1 MSEER
6 FDRIESQIA
15 QLSDLMQ
22 QSTSATQQQITAIN
36 QSLSATHQQ
45 ITAIN
50 QSLSAT
56 HQQITAINQNVN
68 ALREDVTDLRHR
80 IDSVEGTQNLMIRE
94 GFKSLMSY
102 NDDLNYELADNA
114 RQTRL
119 LRRRVIRLE
128 GKDKE
133 DK

>member
-6 FDRIESQIA
+6 LDRIESQIA
-15 QLSDLMQ
+15 QLSDFMQ
-22 QSTSATQQQITAIN
+22 QSMSATQQQITAIN
-36 QSLSATHQQ
+36 QSMSATQRE

-50 QSLSAT
+50 QSMSAT
-56 HQQITAINQNVN
+56 QREITAINQNVN

-80 IDSVEGTQNLMIRE
+80 IDSVEGTQSLMIRE

>member
-6 FDRIESQIA
+6 FDRIESQIS
-15 QLSDLMQ
+15 QLSELTQ
-22 QSTSATQQQITAIN
+22 QYMSATQQQITAIN
-36 QSLSATHQQ
+36 QN
-45 ITAIN
+45 I
-50 QSLSAT
+50 
-56 HQQITAINQNVN
+56 N

-80 IDSVEGTQNLMIRE
+80 IDSIEGTQSVMIRE

-133 DK
+133 DNS

>member
-15 QLSDLMQ
+15 QLRELIQ
-22 QSTSATQQQITAIN
+22 QNIP
-36 QSLSATHQQ
+36 
-45 ITAIN
+45 
-50 QSLSAT
+50 
-56 HQQITAINQNVN
+56 AINQNIN

-80 IDSVEGTQNLMIRE
+80 IDSIEGTQSVMIRE

-102 NDDLNYELADNA
+102 NDDLNYELADNS

>member
-6 FDRIESQIA
+6 LDRIESQIS
-15 QLSDLMQ
+15 QLRELVQ
-22 QSTSATQQQITAIN
+22 QNIPAM
-36 QSLSATHQQ
+36 
-45 ITAIN
+45 
-50 QSLSAT
+50 
-56 HQQITAINQNVN
+56 NQNIN

-80 IDSVEGTQNLMIRE
+80 IDSIEGTQNLMIRE

>member
-6 FDRIESQIA
+6 FDRIESQIS
-15 QLSDLMQ
+15 QLGELMQ
-22 QSTSATQQQITAIN
+22 QSMSATQ
-36 QSLSATHQQ
+36 
-45 ITAIN
+45 
-50 QSLSAT
+50 
-56 HQQITAINQNVN
+56 QQITAINQNVN

-80 IDSVEGTQNLMIRE
+80 VDSIEGTQTVMIRE

-128 GKDKE
+128 GKKDN
-133 DK
+133 

>member
-6 FDRIESQIA
+6 FDRIESQIS
-15 QLSDLMQ
+15 QLSELMQ
-22 QSTSATQQQITAIN
+22 QNMLTTQQNI
-36 QSLSATHQQ
+36 SG
-45 ITAIN
+45 
-50 QSLSAT
+50 
-56 HQQITAINQNVN
+56 INQNIN
-68 ALREDVTDLRHR
+68 ALREDLLNLRHR
-80 IDSVEGTQNLMIRE
+80 IDSIAGTQNLMIRE
-94 GFKSLMSY
+94 GFKSLMPY
-102 NDDLNYELADNA
+102 NDDLNYELGDNA

>member
-15 QLSDLMQ
+15 QLSELMQ
-22 QSTSATQQQITAIN
+22 QNMSATQQQITAIN
-36 QSLSATHQQ
+36 QN
-45 ITAIN
+45 IN
-50 QSLSAT
+50 AF
-56 HQQITAINQNVN
+56 
-68 ALREDVTDLRHR
+68 REDMTDLRHR
-80 IDSVEGTQNLMIRE
+80 IDSIEGTQTVMIRE

-128 GKDKE
+128 GKDK
-133 DK
+133 DDN

>member
-6 FDRIESQIA
+6 FDRIESQIS
-15 QLSDLMQ
+15 QLRELIQ
-22 QSTSATQQQITAIN
+22 QTIP
-36 QSLSATHQQ
+36 
-45 ITAIN
+45 
-50 QSLSAT
+50 
-56 HQQITAINQNVN
+56 AINQNIN

-80 IDSVEGTQNLMIRE
+80 IDSIEGTQSVMIRE

-133 DK
+133 EK

>member
-6 FDRIESQIA
+6 LDRIESQIA
-15 QLSDLMQ
+15 QLSELMQ
-22 QSTSATQQQITAIN
+22 KHIP
-36 QSLSATHQQ
+36 
-45 ITAIN
+45 
-50 QSLSAT
+50 
-56 HQQITAINQNVN
+56 AINQNMN

-80 IDSVEGTQNLMIRE
+80 IDSIEGTQNLMIRE

>member
-15 QLSDLMQ
+15 QLSELMQ
-22 QSTSATQQQITAIN
+22 QNMSVTQQNIT
-36 QSLSATHQQ
+36 T
-45 ITAIN
+45 
-50 QSLSAT
+50 
-56 HQQITAINQNVN
+56 INQNVN

-80 IDSVEGTQNLMIRE
+80 IDSIEGTQSVMIRE

>member
-6 FDRIESQIA
+6 LDRIESQIS
-15 QLSDLMQ
+15 QLRELVQ
-22 QSTSATQQQITAIN
+22 QNIPAM
-36 QSLSATHQQ
+36 
-45 ITAIN
+45 
-50 QSLSAT
+50 
-56 HQQITAINQNVN
+56 NQNIN

-80 IDSVEGTQNLMIRE
+80 IDSIEGTQSVMIRE

-102 NDDLNYELADNA
+102 NDDLNYELGDNA

-119 LRRRVIRLE
+119 LKRRVIRLE

-133 DK
+133 EK

>member
-1 MSEER
+1 MSDER
-6 FDRIESQIA
+6 FDRIESQIS
-15 QLSDLMQ
+15 QLSELLQ
-22 QSTSATQQQITAIN
+22 QNMSATQQQIG
-36 QSLSATHQQ
+36 
-45 ITAIN
+45 
-50 QSLSAT
+50 
-56 HQQITAINQNVN
+56 AINQNVN

-80 IDSVEGTQNLMIRE
+80 IDSIEGTQSVMIRE

-102 NDDLNYELADNA
+102 NDDLNYELADNS

-133 DK
+133 EK

>member
-15 QLSDLMQ
+15 QLSELMQ
-22 QSTSATQQQITAIN
+22 HRMSATEQN
-36 QSLSATHQQ
+36 
-45 ITAIN
+45 
-50 QSLSAT
+50 
-56 HQQITAINQNVN
+56 ITAINQNVN

-80 IDSVEGTQNLMIRE
+80 IDSIEGTQNLMIRE

-128 GKDKE
+128 GKDKD

>member
-6 FDRIESQIA
+6 FDRIESQIT
-15 QLSDLMQ
+15 QLSELMQ
-22 QSTSATQQQITAIN
+22 QSMSATQQSISAIN
-36 QSLSATHQQ
+36 Q
-45 ITAIN
+45 N
-50 QSLSAT
+50 
-56 HQQITAINQNVN
+56 ITAINQNVN

-80 IDSVEGTQNLMIRE
+80 IDSIEGTQNVMIRE

-102 NDDLNYELADNA
+102 NDDLNYELTDNA

-128 GKDKE
+128 NKDKE
-133 DK
+133 DI

>member
-1 MSEER
+1 MSAER

-15 QLSDLMQ
+15 QLSEIIQ
-22 QSTSATQQQITAIN
+22 QNMSATQQSITAIN
-36 QSLSATHQQ
+36 Q
-45 ITAIN
+45 N
-50 QSLSAT
+50 
-56 HQQITAINQNVN
+56 ITAINQNVN

-80 IDSVEGTQNLMIRE
+80 IDSIEGTQSVMIRE

>member
-6 FDRIESQIA
+6 LDRIESQIA
-15 QLSDLMQ
+15 QLSDFMQ
-22 QSTSATQQQITAIN
+22 QSMSATQQQITAIN
-36 QSLSATHQQ
+36 QSMSATQRE
-45 ITAIN
+45 II
-50 QSLSAT
+50 
-56 HQQITAINQNVN
+56 AINQNVN

-80 IDSVEGTQNLMIRE
+80 IDSVEGTQSVMIRE
-94 GFKSLMSY
+94 GFRSLMSY

-133 DK
+133 YK

>member
-15 QLSDLMQ
+15 QLSELMQ
-22 QSTSATQQQITAIN
+22 QHMFATQESISGTDQNVT
-36 QSLSATHQQ
+36 S
-45 ITAIN
+45 
-50 QSLSAT
+50 
-56 HQQITAINQNVN
+56 INQNIN
-68 ALREDVTDLRHR
+68 ALRQDIRDLRHR
-80 IDSVEGTQNLMIRE
+80 IDTIESTQNLMIRE

-102 NDDLNYELADNA
+102 NDDLNYELGDNA

>member
-1 MSEER
+1 VR
-6 FDRIESQIA
+6 LRVRIESQIS
-15 QLSDLMQ
+15 QLGELMQ
-22 QSTSATQQQITAIN
+22 QSMSATQ
-36 QSLSATHQQ
+36 
-45 ITAIN
+45 
-50 QSLSAT
+50 
-56 HQQITAINQNVN
+56 QQITAINQNVN

-80 IDSVEGTQNLMIRE
+80 VDSIEGTQTVMIRE

-128 GKDKE
+128 GKKDN
-133 DK
+133 

>member
-15 QLSDLMQ
+15 QLSEFMQ
-22 QSTSATQQQITAIN
+22 QYMSGTQQQI
-36 QSLSATHQQ
+36 AT
-45 ITAIN
+45 
-50 QSLSAT
+50 
-56 HQQITAINQNVN
+56 INQNIN

-80 IDSVEGTQNLMIRE
+80 IDSIEGTQSVMIRE

-133 DK
+133 DNS

>member
-6 FDRIESQIA
+6 FDRIESQIS
-15 QLSDLMQ
+15 QLGELMQ
-22 QSTSATQQQITAIN
+22 QSMSATQ
-36 QSLSATHQQ
+36 
-45 ITAIN
+45 
-50 QSLSAT
+50 
-56 HQQITAINQNVN
+56 QQITAINQNVN

-80 IDSVEGTQNLMIRE
+80 VDSIEGTQTVMIRE

-119 LRRRVIRLE
+119 LRRRLIRLE

>member
-15 QLSDLMQ
+15 QLSELMQ
-22 QSTSATQQQITAIN
+22 QHMSATQQSISGIN
-36 QSLSATHQQ
+36 QN
-45 ITAIN
+45 IT
-50 QSLSAT
+50 S
-56 HQQITAINQNVN
+56 INQNVN

-80 IDSVEGTQNLMIRE
+80 IDSIEGTQNLMIRE

-128 GKDKE
+128 GKDKD

>member
-1 MSEER
+1 MSAER

-15 QLSDLMQ
+15 QLSEIIQ
-22 QSTSATQQQITAIN
+22 QNMSATQQ
-36 QSLSATHQQ
+36 S
-45 ITAIN
+45 
-50 QSLSAT
+50 
-56 HQQITAINQNVN
+56 ITAINQNVN

-80 IDSVEGTQNLMIRE
+80 IDSIEGTQNVMIRE

>member
-6 FDRIESQIA
+6 LDRIESQIS
-15 QLSDLMQ
+15 QLRELVQ
-22 QSTSATQQQITAIN
+22 QNIPAM
-36 QSLSATHQQ
+36 
-45 ITAIN
+45 
-50 QSLSAT
+50 
-56 HQQITAINQNVN
+56 NQNIN

-133 DK
+133 D

>member
-15 QLSDLMQ
+15 QLSELIQ
-22 QSTSATQQQITAIN
+22 QTIPAM
-36 QSLSATHQQ
+36 
-45 ITAIN
+45 
-50 QSLSAT
+50 
-56 HQQITAINQNVN
+56 NQNIN

-80 IDSVEGTQNLMIRE
+80 IDSIEGTQSVMIRE
-94 GFKSLMSY
+94 GFRSLMSY
-102 NDDLNYELADNA
+102 NDDLNYELADNS

-119 LRRRVIRLE
+119 LKRRVIRLE

>member
-15 QLSDLMQ
+15 QLSELMQ
-22 QSTSATQQQITAIN
+22 QNMLATQQQIG
-36 QSLSATHQQ
+36 
-45 ITAIN
+45 
-50 QSLSAT
+50 
-56 HQQITAINQNVN
+56 AINQNVN

-80 IDSVEGTQNLMIRE
+80 VDSIEGTQTVMIRE

-128 GKDKE
+128 GKDKD